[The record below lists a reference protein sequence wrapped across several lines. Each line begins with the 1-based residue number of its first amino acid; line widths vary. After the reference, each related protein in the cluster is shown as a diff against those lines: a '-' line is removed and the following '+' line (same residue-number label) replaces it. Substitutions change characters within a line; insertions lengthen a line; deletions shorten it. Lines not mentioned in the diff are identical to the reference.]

1 MPQFFGKD
9 QVIRAGLAYFASIFA
24 LGFVLGTTRTLWLVP
39 AWGEVAA
46 VLAELPLM
54 LTASW
59 LAARWLVGRYGVPR
73 GTPRLIMGAL
83 AFALLMTAE
92 AALGVLAF
100 DESLISWAANL
111 FAVPGVFGLAGQ
123 IGFALMPALVG
134 HRAVTA

>member
-1 MPQFFGKD
+1 MSAA
-9 QVIRAGLAYFASIFA
+9 IRAGLAYFASIFA

-59 LAARWLVGRYGVPR
+59 LAARWLVGRYSVPR
-73 GTPRLIMGAL
+73 GKPRLIMGTL

-100 DESLISWAANL
+100 DESLISWAASL
-111 FAVPGVFGLAGQ
+111 FAVPGVFGLVGQ
-123 IGFALMPALVG
+123 IGFALMPLLVG
-134 HRAVTA
+134 QRPPTVP